1 MRFHIIYMLMKVI
14 INLKIDHENLFVAF
28 NVILVLWNIFLKYYM
43 FLWNTMFFFC
53 LASMKTYVSCLP
65 RSILLVLLGKIF
77 FSMRWNSG
85 YSFEDDTF
93 HQGKLLTDNVITVN
107 FSSTRQFSST
117 VFDILLPSKN
127 CWTFSDYFHLG
138 IVNFEGLSE
147 GFYAC
152 YQTVLHLLLFLV
164 FSSHFNIHLTVSS
177 ILTLLIKTKL
187 R

>member
-1 MRFHIIYMLMKVI
+1 
-14 INLKIDHENLFVAF
+14 
-28 NVILVLWNIFLKYYM
+28 M

-164 FSSHFNIHLTVSS
+164 FSSHFNIHLSRVFSHYWS
-177 ILTLLIKTKL
+177 KQSYASFFYMLTDICNCLIFARKKVAIPTIYL
-187 R
+187 FR